1 MRLVAIDHLT
11 LDGVMQSPG
20 GRDEDPRGGF
30 EHGGWAARGND
41 DVMLRKMQEG
51 MSGSGSMLFGRF
63 TYEAFY
69 AYWPHQTNN
78 PYTDVLDRARKYV
91 ASRTLSDPLPWE
103 NSTLLGGDVAEAV
116 AKLKE
121 PPGPDIVVLGSGDL
135 LQTLMRHDLVDRYVL
150 MIHPLVLGSGRR
162 LFGDG
167 TAPRRL
173 RLTDSVTTT
182 TDVTISTYERA

>member
-173 RLTDSVTTT
+173 RLTDCVTTT